1 MATRKDLL
9 KAHAFTS
16 RRMIAAF
23 VDRDPDDPTPPLR
36 RVATATFVS
45 VLIGVVLLAGTALIG
60 LIRGGISGDSWRQQ
74 SNVILNDTQ
83 SGQLFAYV
91 NNEVIPVTDVATA
104 RLTAAEDNASGP
116 PRMVN
121 VKTSALTGVEMQ
133 PRQSIP
139 GAPPQLPAAKD
150 LASFPL
156 RLCSADPAGRGRHL
170 TLQFGATEPASMDYS
185 FIATTDDGAQYLIS
199 GGRSHELYAAPGQ
212 STTVKYGLPEVRPGN
227 SWIYALPMGPP
238 IMPPDIRGYGDPA
251 KLAYQGLHIG
261 AVVRVP
267 GTDTSPSRYY
277 VQMPDGLS
285 AISFLEAMLL
295 RNEHNAENTELPE
308 ITEQALVRYT
318 NPVLDTITD
327 PEVPMFQPQAPP
339 GHSGSTSAS
348 VCATFTAEDP
358 GRVAV
363 SMGQT
368 TPEIDQA
375 QVGNQSQRYVRNI
388 TLPPLKG
395 ALLRSADADGTDPVV
410 TLLLNGKGYVIP
422 TTEARNALGYGDV
435 EPLPVT
441 SGLLNLIESG
451 LPGGVALSR
460 EYVEPVRQ

>member
-45 VLIGVVLLAGTALIG
+45 ILLGVVLLAGTALIG

-91 NNEVIPVTDVATA
+91 NDAVIPVTDVASA
-104 RLTAAEDNASGP
+104 RLLAADENAGEP
-116 PRMVN
+116 PRMIN
-121 VKTSALTGVEMQ
+121 VKTSALTGVEME
-133 PRQSIP
+133 RRRGIP
-139 GAPPQLPAAKD
+139 GAPPQLPATKD

-156 RLCSADPAGRGRHL
+156 RLCSAEPGGRGRHL

-185 FIATTDDGAQYLIS
+185 FIATTEQGTQYLIS
-199 GGRSHELYAAPGQ
+199 GGRSHELYAAPGS
-212 STTVKYGLPEVRPGN
+212 STTVGYGLPEVRPGN

-238 IMPPDIRGYGDPA
+238 IMPPEIRDYGEPA

-261 AVVRVP
+261 AIVRVP
-267 GTDTSPSRYY
+267 GTETSPSRYF
-277 VQMPDGLS
+277 VQLRDGLS

-295 RNEHNAENTELPE
+295 RTEHNAENTELPE
-308 ITEQALVRYT
+308 ITEQALVKYS
-318 NPVLDTITD
+318 NPELDSITD
-327 PEVPMFQPQAPP
+327 PDVPMFEQKAPP
-339 GHSGSTSAS
+339 GHSGSTTAS

-368 TPEIDQA
+368 TPEVDQA
-375 QVGNQSQRYVRNI
+375 KLLNASERYIHHI
-388 TLPPLKG
+388 TLPPLQG
-395 ALLRSADADGTDPVV
+395 ALLRNAESSGTDPVV
-410 TLLLNGKGYVIP
+410 TLLLNGRGYVIP
-422 TTEARNALGYGDV
+422 TAGARNALGYGDV

-441 SGLLNLIESG
+441 SGLLNLISSG
-451 LPGGVALSR
+451 LPPGIALAH
-460 EYVEPVRQ
+460 EYVEPVQQ